1 MALRHLRITVF
12 PGMDSL
18 DIVLGSVLQQ
28 RWRHGVWGK
37 VTFLLPPPPHSRT
50 VLTVLSSRLAEC
62 PRKQL
67 STDPALSR
75 TILLVRIWNHGG
87 WILIFRKRKALAQA
101 FCSMLSVHCT
111 GCNSWHNSRSYF
123 WFIHFLFVGTL
134 IWYFW
139 AQSLIHSSSEVL
151 L

>member
-28 RWRHGVWGK
+28 RGRHGVWGK

-75 TILLVRIWNHGG
+75 TILLVRI
-87 WILIFRKRKALAQA
+87 
-101 FCSMLSVHCT
+101 
-111 GCNSWHNSRSYF
+111 
-123 WFIHFLFVGTL
+123 
-134 IWYFW
+134 
-139 AQSLIHSSSEVL
+139 
-151 L
+151 